1 MARVQRGNVVLRVAD
16 DEVSRYLQLGYDLTS
31 DDGSIIQP
39 AIPHDFSTL
48 QRLYLEHTTKIAEL
62 EDMVAK
68 LTAELSEV
76 KRARKQAEPAKT
88 TTKKTTKS

>member
-1 MARVQRGNVVLRVAD
+1 MARVQRGNVVLRVAE

-31 DDGSIIQP
+31 DDGNIIQP

-48 QRLYLEHTTKIAEL
+48 QRLYLEHTAKITEL
-62 EDMVAK
+62 ESMVAK

-76 KRARKQAEPAKT
+76 KRVRKQTEPTKT
-88 TTKKTTKS
+88 TAKKTTKS